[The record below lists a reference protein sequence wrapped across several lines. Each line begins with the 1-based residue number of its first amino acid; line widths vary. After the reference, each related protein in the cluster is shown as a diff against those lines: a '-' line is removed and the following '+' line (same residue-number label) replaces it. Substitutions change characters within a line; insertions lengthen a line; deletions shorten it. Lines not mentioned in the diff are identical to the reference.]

1 MLHQSL
7 AAAVNRVA
15 EEYGPV
21 ETAIG
26 VAVWLTILAALWLL
40 PTIVA
45 VRRRVRNVGSIAV
58 INVLFG
64 WTFVGWVAALALA
77 AQTVP
82 DQPLSRETAPT
93 PHAWRP
99 LVHPADSAQPSGVR
113 TRRDGCPMSPWCGR
127 RCAGRGTRLR
137 PR

>member
-1 MLHQSL
+1 MPYPLF
-7 AAAVNRVA
+7 AAAANSTA
-15 EEYGPV
+15 EEYSPL

-64 WTFVGWVAALALA
+64 WTFFGWVAALALA

-82 DQPLSRETAPT
+82 DQPP
-93 PHAWRP
+93 
-99 LVHPADSAQPSGVR
+99 
-113 TRRDGCPMSPWCGR
+113 RRR
-127 RCAGRGTRLR
+127 RRRHLPPGAG
-137 PR
+137 

>member
-1 MLHQSL
+1 MLRQSF
-7 AAAVNRVA
+7 AAVVNRVA

-64 WTFVGWVAALALA
+64 WTFVGWVEALALA
-77 AQTVP
+77 AQTVA
-82 DQPLSRETAPT
+82 DQPLRRRRRRQLTQ
-93 PHAWRP
+93 RP
-99 LVHPADSAQPSGVR
+99 S
-113 TRRDGCPMSPWCGR
+113 
-127 RCAGRGTRLR
+127 
-137 PR
+137 